1 MPGKMIIHFDG
12 MKVMLCFDDRKI
24 IIHFNNMFHND
35 NNLLHNPL
43 DYAFALLHIYSMS
56 NYSNV
61 RLAPISI
68 ILKPY
73 FHGLVLNKHVKVL
86 KSNVYKPDTDLY
98 C

>member
-1 MPGKMIIHFDG
+1 MKIILH
-12 MKVMLCFDDRKI
+12 VDDRKI
-24 IIHFNNMFHND
+24 IIHFDDSIFHND

-43 DYAFALLHIYSMS
+43 NYAFALLHIYCIS

-61 RLAPISI
+61 WLAPISI

-73 FHGLVLNKHVKVL
+73 FHGLVLNKQIKVI
-86 KSNVYKPDTDLY
+86 KSNVYEPDTDLY